1 MTTDMNTRAIIEIIP
16 HAGDGALS
24 YHRVSSFPCTVG
36 RGYHNDLI
44 LNDPHVGAKHFSID
58 RDDAGWLIRDLGS
71 ENGVALNGK
80 HLREPMAALKSGD
93 HIRVGRTEIR
103 FFEPD
108 HAVTPAVRLARANP
122 LTTFLSKSYV
132 VWSAFALA
140 IAMLTSWT
148 YLTVYTEPEDTAS
161 RLGAVAAAAFAC
173 ILIWSGLWAAAGRL
187 IRHKSRFRNHVALFS
202 LYLIAIP
209 VVSTLENYTDFL
221 TNENWFSTIFSYGV
235 HMSLLVG
242 LLYGCLTLT
251 TDMPQRRR
259 ILSSTYFTLG
269 LTIGVLALSM
279 AGKRD
284 FTPQPE
290 YPAGLQPYLAGL
302 APADNLD
309 DFMKGSAKLF
319 DSETFVKISPPKAK

>member
-1 MTTDMNTRAIIEIIP
+1 MTQAIIEIIP
-16 HAGDGALS
+16 HAGDGALA
-24 YHRVSSFPCTVG
+24 YHRISSFPCTIG

-44 LNDPHVGAKHFSID
+44 LNDPHVGAKHFSIEH
-58 RDDAGWLIRDLGS
+58 DDGGWLIRDLGS
-71 ENGVALNGK
+71 ENGVTLNGK
-80 HLREPMAALKSGD
+80 HLREPATVLKSGD

-103 FFEPD
+103 FFEPQ
-108 HAVTPAVRLARANP
+108 HAVTPAVRLARANA
-122 LTTFLSKSYV
+122 LTLFLSKSLV

-140 IAMLTSWT
+140 IALLTGWT
-148 YLTVYTEPEDTAS
+148 YLTVWTEAEDTAS

-209 VVSTLENYTDFL
+209 IVSTFESYTDFL
-221 TNENWFSTIFSYGV
+221 TNENWFSTVFSYGT
-235 HMSLLVG
+235 HMVLLVC

-251 TDMPQRRR
+251 TDMPRRR
-259 ILSSTYFTLG
+259 RVLSSTYFTLG
-269 LTIGVLALSM
+269 LTIGILALSM
-279 AGKRD
+279 ASQRD

-302 APADNLD
+302 APADTLD

-319 DSETFVKISPPKAK
+319 ESETFAKATAPKAK